1 MIFFWAYAY
10 AATVVSTHFETK
22 ALAEEVLVRCE
33 ALVSKWEGSYPIYMS
48 RYLVSG
54 QGYRYRLT
62 IDIPIEL
69 STEKWSQLLESKCV
83 SLEEIP
89 SQISD
94 TKHEASVVVK
104 KTTDASEQKKEISKS
119 QSESRRL
126 IRRLFVKDEEELP
139 EIEDIYRLTQENH
152 QRIYDRFTNGNGQ
165 KFHYERTLFDP
176 MSKDVLVVEQT
187 YYQRGEQIRLD
198 VEVKG
203 ANAVK
208 SVSLLGENGN
218 SWLITPDGRRK
229 IEQQKLQE
237 LLQRF
242 AFENIYSSVLYFSK
256 EIEEDGP
263 WRLLEDIEMDGVYWV
278 LRPIQDSS
286 PLKQAEFFVQQNL
299 LASVILE
306 QEVEMEYRYS
316 EYRNVDGWI
325 PYVVEVFQSGFK
337 IEQIV
342 VKDIQFDVDLPDD
355 FFNSEQV
362 TIETEVNPE
371 KGNERE
377 DSY

>member
-1 MIFFWAYAY
+1 MIFFWVQAY

-22 ALAEEVLVRCE
+22 TVAEEVLNQCE

-69 STEKWSQLLESKCV
+69 STEKWSQLLDSKCISV
-83 SLEEIP
+83 EEVP
-89 SQISD
+89 SQISV
-94 TKHEASVVVK
+94 TKDEPSVVDK
-104 KTTDASEQKKEISKS
+104 KTESSELKKEIVRS
-119 QSESRRL
+119 QSESKRL
-126 IRRLFVKDEEELP
+126 IRRLFAKEDDDLP
-139 EIEDIYRLTQENH
+139 TIEDIYRLSQENH

-198 VEVKG
+198 VDVKG

-208 SVSLLGENGN
+208 SISILGESGD

-229 IEQQKLQE
+229 IDQQKLQE

-242 AFENIYSSVLYFSK
+242 SFENIYSSVLYFSK

-263 WRLLEDIEMDGVYWV
+263 WRLLEEVEMDNVYWV
-278 LRPIQDSS
+278 LRPIQDNC
-286 PLKQAEFFVQQNL
+286 PLKQAEFFVEQNL

-316 EYRNVDGWI
+316 EYRNIDGWI
-325 PYVVEVFQSGFK
+325 PHVVEVFQAGFK

-342 VKDIQFDVDLPDD
+342 VKDIQFNVEFPDD
-355 FFNSEQV
+355 FFDSENV
-362 TIETEVNPE
+362 TIEAGVLPE
-371 KGNERE
+371 ENR
-377 DSY
+377 